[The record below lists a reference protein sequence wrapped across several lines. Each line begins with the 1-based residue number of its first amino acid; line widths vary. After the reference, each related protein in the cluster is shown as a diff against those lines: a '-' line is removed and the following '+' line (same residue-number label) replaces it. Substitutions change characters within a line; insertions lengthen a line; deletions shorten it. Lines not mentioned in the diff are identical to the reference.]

1 MKLYLTVLFIL
12 FTINSYAKDLVVVD
26 IDFIIKNS
34 KNGKEII
41 DDLNE
46 KNKKLIDK
54 FQKQEKI
61 FKDKETDLLAKK
73 NILSQDEFNNSVNQF
88 RNEINEFNINKQ
100 EILNEFNKEKTN
112 KYAELVSYIND
123 FLVNYSKE
131 NNIKV
136 IIDKKN
142 ILISRNDIDITKDIL
157 NIINK

>member
-12 FTINSYAKDLVVVD
+12 FTISSYAKDLVVVD

-73 NILSQDEFNNSVNQF
+73 NILSQDEYNNSVNQF

-100 EILNEFNKEKTN
+100 EKLNEFNKEKTN

>member
-1 MKLYLTVLFIL
+1 MKLYFTVLFIL
-12 FTINSYAKDLVVVD
+12 FTISSYAKDLVVVD
-26 IDFIIKNS
+26 IDFIIQNS

-46 KNKKLIDK
+46 KNKKLIAK
-54 FQKQEKI
+54 FQEQEKI

-100 EILNEFNKEKTN
+100 EKLNEFNKEKTS

-142 ILISRNDIDITKDIL
+142 ILISRNDIDITKNIL

>member
-1 MKLYLTVLFIL
+1 MKLYFTVLFIL
-12 FTINSYAKDLVVVD
+12 FTISSYAKDLVVVD
-26 IDFIIKNS
+26 IDFIIQNS

-100 EILNEFNKEKTN
+100 EKLNEFNKEKTS

>member
-12 FTINSYAKDLVVVD
+12 FTISSYAKDLVVVD

-100 EILNEFNKEKTN
+100 EKLNEFNKEKTN

>member
-61 FKDKETDLLAKK
+61 FKDKETNLLAKK

>member
-1 MKLYLTVLFIL
+1 MKLYFTVLFIL
-12 FTINSYAKDLVVVD
+12 FTISSYAKDLVVVD
-26 IDFIIKNS
+26 IDFIIQNS

-88 RNEINEFNINKQ
+88 KNEINEFNINKQ
-100 EILNEFNKEKTN
+100 EKLNEFNKEKTS

>member
-12 FTINSYAKDLVVVD
+12 FTTSSYAKDLVVVD

-100 EILNEFNKEKTN
+100 EKLNEFNKEKTN
-112 KYAELVSYIND
+112 KYAELVSYINE

>member
-100 EILNEFNKEKTN
+100 EKLNEFNKEKTN

>member
-34 KNGKEII
+34 NNGKEII

-46 KNKKLIDK
+46 KNKKLIEK

-61 FKDKETDLLAKK
+61 FKDKETNLLAKK

-100 EILNEFNKEKTN
+100 EKLNEFNKEKTN

>member
-34 KNGKEII
+34 NNGKEII

-46 KNKKLIDK
+46 ENKKLIEK

-61 FKDKETDLLAKK
+61 FKDKETNLLAKK

-100 EILNEFNKEKTN
+100 EKLNEFNKEKTN

>member
-12 FTINSYAKDLVVVD
+12 FTISSYAKDLVVVD

-34 KNGKEII
+34 KNGKAII

-73 NILSQDEFNNSVNQF
+73 NILPQGEFNNSVNQF

-100 EILNEFNKEKTN
+100 KKLNEFNKEKTN

>member
-12 FTINSYAKDLVVVD
+12 CTISAYAKDLVVVD

-34 KNGKEII
+34 KNGIEII

-46 KNKKLIDK
+46 KNKKLLDE

-100 EILNEFNKEKTN
+100 EKLNEFNKEKTN

>member
-12 FTINSYAKDLVVVD
+12 FTISSYAKDLVVVD

-34 KNGKEII
+34 KNGKAII

-73 NILSQDEFNNSVNQF
+73 NILPQGEFNNSVNQF

-100 EILNEFNKEKTN
+100 KKLNEFNKEKTN
-112 KYAELVSYIND
+112 KYAELFSYIND

>member
-12 FTINSYAKDLVVVD
+12 FTISSYATDLVVVD

-100 EILNEFNKEKTN
+100 EKLNEFNKEKTN

-142 ILISRNDIDITKDIL
+142 IFISRNDIDITKDIL

>member
-12 FTINSYAKDLVVVD
+12 FTISSYAKDLVVVD
-26 IDFIIKNS
+26 IDFIIK
-34 KNGKEII
+34 
-41 DDLNE
+41 
-46 KNKKLIDK
+46 
-54 FQKQEKI
+54 QEK
-61 FKDKETDLLAKK
+61 
-73 NILSQDEFNNSVNQF
+73 
-88 RNEINEFNINKQ
+88 
-100 EILNEFNKEKTN
+100 LNEFNKEKTN

-157 NIINK
+157 NIINE

>member
-34 KNGKEII
+34 NNGKEII

-100 EILNEFNKEKTN
+100 EKLNEFNKEKKN

>member
-12 FTINSYAKDLVVVD
+12 CTISAYAKDLVVVD

-73 NILSQDEFNNSVNQF
+73 NILSQDEYNNSVNQF
-88 RNEINEFNINKQ
+88 RNEINEFNIDKQ
-100 EILNEFNKEKTN
+100 EKLNEFNKEKIN

>member
-34 KNGKEII
+34 NNGKEII

-46 KNKKLIDK
+46 KNKKLIEK

-61 FKDKETDLLAKK
+61 FKDKETNLLAKK

-100 EILNEFNKEKTN
+100 EKLNEFNKEKKN

>member
-34 KNGKEII
+34 KNGIEII

-46 KNKKLIDK
+46 KNKKLLDE

-61 FKDKETDLLAKK
+61 FKDKETNLLAKK

-100 EILNEFNKEKTN
+100 EKLNEFNKEKTN

>member
-12 FTINSYAKDLVVVD
+12 CTISAYAKDLVVVD

-100 EILNEFNKEKTN
+100 EKLNEFNKEKTN

>member
-26 IDFIIKNS
+26 IDFIVKNS

-61 FKDKETDLLAKK
+61 FKDKETNLLAKK

-100 EILNEFNKEKTN
+100 EKLNEFNKEKTN

>member
-12 FTINSYAKDLVVVD
+12 FTTSSYAKDLVVVD

-61 FKDKETDLLAKK
+61 FKDKETNLLAKK

-100 EILNEFNKEKTN
+100 EKLNEFNKEKTN

>member
-34 KNGKEII
+34 NNGKEII

-54 FQKQEKI
+54 FQKQEEI

-100 EILNEFNKEKTN
+100 EKLNEFNKEKTN

>member
-1 MKLYLTVLFIL
+1 MKLYFTVLFIL
-12 FTINSYAKDLVVVD
+12 FTISSYAKDLVVVD

-73 NILSQDEFNNSVNQF
+73 NILPQGEFNNSVNQF

-100 EILNEFNKEKTN
+100 EKLNEFNKEKTS

>member
-61 FKDKETDLLAKK
+61 FKDKETNLLAKK

-100 EILNEFNKEKTN
+100 EKLNEFNKEKTN

>member
-1 MKLYLTVLFIL
+1 MKLYLAVLFIL
-12 FTINSYAKDLVVVD
+12 FTTSSYAKDLVVVD

-54 FQKQEKI
+54 FQKQEEI

-100 EILNEFNKEKTN
+100 EKLNEFNKEKTN

>member
-12 FTINSYAKDLVVVD
+12 FTISSYAKDLVVVD

-61 FKDKETDLLAKK
+61 FKDKETNLLAKK

-100 EILNEFNKEKTN
+100 EKLNEFNKEKTN

>member
-12 FTINSYAKDLVVVD
+12 FTISSYAKDLVVVD

-34 KNGKEII
+34 KNGIKII

-73 NILSQDEFNNSVNQF
+73 NILSQDEYNNSVNQF

-100 EILNEFNKEKTN
+100 EKLNEFNKEKTN

>member
-100 EILNEFNKEKTN
+100 EKLNEFNKEKKN

>member
-34 KNGKEII
+34 NNGKEII

-61 FKDKETDLLAKK
+61 FKDKETNLLAKK

-100 EILNEFNKEKTN
+100 EKLNEFNKEKTN

>member
-1 MKLYLTVLFIL
+1 MKLYLAVLFIL
-12 FTINSYAKDLVVVD
+12 FTTSSYAKDLVVVD
-26 IDFIIKNS
+26 IDFIIQNS

-100 EILNEFNKEKTN
+100 EKLNEFNKEKTN